1 MTSENNTAIELTNI
15 SETYQLEIKTE
26 SQTIREN
33 FKALQDVSFSVN
45 KGEAV
50 AIIGPNGAGKSTLL
64 RILAGL
70 LKPEKGQVRIHGRV
84 SSLLDL
90 GAGFHSELTGRDN
103 LLLNASLYDFSR
115 EELNSK
121 LEQILRFADIGKFID
136 VPVRCYSQGMYVRL
150 AFSLAIHVDPDIL
163 LIDDCLAVG
172 DDGFRIKCI
181 DKVLEFK
188 SKNKTIIFVTHD
200 FGTARQ
206 VCTRGLYLRQGNIF
220 QDGPL
225 DEIVQAY
232 LLPLDVDKSSYKY
245 LGAKIVADDV
255 RERAAAA
262 DRQHDEEN
270 RRRLDQEIWLKA
282 QEERNIL
289 EQTAWHKEQ
298 AERIRHEQ
306 DEWRLGQEQRN
317 SLELQERIRYEQDI
331 WCKAQAERIRYEQ
344 DSWCKAQEERI
355 RYEQDIWRK
364 AQESRTNCNKARRS
378 GPVELLD
385 AQGFRVVVAS
395 PQNLGVQIFSNDN
408 LLTDDDGVRT
418 LFNKGRFKDV
428 SSSAASWRIIKV
440 SKTFI
445 LCFLRWP
452 KPVHV
457 TQIWRW
463 VLMSDGNIDFRVETR
478 SLDEQPVDSLRTE
491 CRLRSKPGIIKNP
504 LFCGK
509 EKSFFMGMN
518 NDVLF
523 ISSQDN
529 QITDSYAHTE
539 GKITLYFLTVSD
551 RKMLYPQPVIKHHYS
566 LKVMSEQVRDESSS
580 ILPHNI
586 VVAHTLTNMKLNLHF
601 SEGQCCLRHTPNV
614 LTTGMGL
621 YTSLYADGIWYD
633 STQAL
638 WSVISAGVDRLVV
651 VGRWPWLPVS
661 QIWDIQLVSDTK
673 IRLDLSMQVLKAFP
687 LKVYETAL
695 MLDPVYRHWSAG
707 EAVHV
712 FPKDVT
718 LDDFFRICLSSRAAD
733 GHNGLL
739 LRGDAMPA
747 LAFIPDLLPQQRI
760 MLENAA
766 HLNGAESRLLH
777 CSRVHKQEDSFVEA
791 GEYNFFKGFI
801 NIGGEI

>member
-26 SQTIREN
+26 TQIIREN
-33 FKALQDVSFSVN
+33 FKALQDVSFSVH

-206 VCTRGLYLRQGNIF
+206 VCTRGLYLRQGNIL

-225 DEIVQAY
+225 DEVVQAY

-245 LGAKIVADDV
+245 LGAKIVADDL

-262 DRQHDEEN
+262 DRQQDEEN

-289 EQTAWHKEQ
+289 EQTAWHKAQ

-306 DEWRLGQEQRN
+306 AEWRLDQEQRN
-317 SLELQERIRYEQDI
+317 SLELQ
-331 WCKAQAERIRYEQ
+331 
-344 DSWCKAQEERI
+344 ERI

-395 PQNLGVQIFSNDN
+395 PQNLGVQIFSSDN
-408 LLTDDDGVRT
+408 LLTDDDGIRT

-491 CRLRSKPGIIKNP
+491 CRLLSQPGVMKNSS
-504 LFCGK
+504 FCGK
-509 EKSFFMGMN
+509 EKGFFMGLK
-518 NDVLF
+518 NDVLCV
-523 ISSQDN
+523 SSQDN
-529 QITDSYAHTE
+529 QITASYAHTE
-539 GKITLYFLTVSD
+539 GKICFYFLTVAD
-551 RKMLYPQPVIKHHYS
+551 KELLYPQPIIKHHYS
-566 LKVMSEQVRDESSS
+566 FQVMSEQVRDESSS
-580 ILPHNI
+580 ILPHHN
-586 VVAHTLTNMKLNLHF
+586 VVAHTLTKMELNLHF

-638 WSVISAGVDRLVV
+638 WRVISAGVDRLVV

-673 IRLDLSMQVLKAFP
+673 IRLDLSMQVLKACP

-712 FPKDVT
+712 FPEDVT

-733 GHNGLL
+733 GHHGLL

-766 HLNGAESRLLH
+766 HLHGAESRLLH
-777 CSRVHKQEDSFVEA
+777 CSRVHKQEESFVEA